1 MGGLPCKEKIIL
13 NGGTIEF
20 ESSQLRKAVQDVG
33 AVPLTEDDGY
43 KMVELLNT
51 AEDCIFQAKRV
62 WLESQGF
69 VGPWPNSLRYK
80 VYDGPYGSKEEAESK

>member
-1 MGGLPCKEKIIL
+1 MGGQACKEKIIL

-20 ESSQLRKAVQDVG
+20 ETSQLVRRVDHPDTKALSD
-33 AVPLTEDDGY
+33 DDGY

-51 AEDCIFQAKRV
+51 AEDCIFKAKYI

-69 VGPWPNSLRYK
+69 AGPWPHSLSDEPYK
-80 VYDGPYGSKEEAESK
+80 SKIAPAHKHNAD

>member
-1 MGGLPCKEKIIL
+1 MGGLACKEKIIL

-20 ESSQLRKAVQDVG
+20 ETSQLCRRVDSPDTQE
-33 AVPLTEDDGY
+33 LSEDDGY

-51 AEDCIFQAKRV
+51 AEDCVFKAKYI

-69 VGPWPNSLRYK
+69 EGPWPNSLKVKPYK
-80 VYDGPYGSKEEAESK
+80 ETT

>member
-13 NGGTIEF
+13 NGGCIASTLEYLCDRVVAPGTV
-20 ESSQLRKAVQDVG
+20 ELS
-33 AVPLTEDDGY
+33 EDAGY

-51 AEDCIFQAKRV
+51 AEDAVFQAQRV

-69 VGPWPNSLRYK
+69 EGPWPHSLNFEYK
-80 VYDGPYGSKEEAESK
+80 EPKL